1 TPPPGADPDVLA
13 AVLAVCAE
21 VLGVPL
27 AAGDDFFAAGGTS
40 LTAVRALA
48 RIRERVGGELGLAD
62 LMEDP
67 TPVGL
72 AARIGTASPHH

>member
-1 TPPPGADPDVLA
+1 M
-13 AVLAVCAE
+13 
-21 VLGVPL
+21 
-27 AAGDDFFAAGGTS
+27 
-40 LTAVRALA
+40 TAVRALA

>member
-1 TPPPGADPDVLA
+1 MLVLLVRL
-13 AVLAVCAE
+13 VL
-21 VLGVPL
+21 LVPLIRLVSL